1 MKTPYAIAL
10 FLTVLATS
18 SSFAAESVKV
28 IPPQQK
34 TLSTDGGRFV
44 FGQISEMRRDQY
56 MLDTKTGKLWRTV
69 NMFPRDKE
77 GKVLPGEGILVLE
90 AILYT
95 DSNEKLSSEPR

>member
-1 MKTPYAIAL
+1 MKPLYAIGL
-10 FLTVLATS
+10 LLTVLVTS
-18 SSFAAESVKV
+18 YSFAAEPVKV

-69 NMFPRDKE
+69 NMFLRDKE
-77 GKVLPGEGILVLE
+77 GKALPGEGFLVLE
-90 AILYT
+90 AVLYT
-95 DSNEKLSSEPR
+95 DSNEKLSAEPR